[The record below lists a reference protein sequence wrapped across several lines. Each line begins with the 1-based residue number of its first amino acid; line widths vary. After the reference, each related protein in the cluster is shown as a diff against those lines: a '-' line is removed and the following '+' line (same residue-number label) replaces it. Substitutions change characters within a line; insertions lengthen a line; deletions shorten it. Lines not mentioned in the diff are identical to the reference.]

1 MTEIIREATACLLN
15 QALVLCC
22 WKHHFHTQTVDLPL
36 TFLQRM
42 EPFGD
47 FPPID
52 SEAETAKILEEVT
65 ADETLIRVSAGMDKE
80 AS

>member
-1 MTEIIREATACLLN
+1 M
-15 QALVLCC
+15 
-22 WKHHFHTQTVDLPL
+22 DLPL

-42 EPFGD
+42 EPFDD

-52 SEAETAKILEEVT
+52 SEAGTAKILEEVT